1 MDPIS
6 LVQAEVENICKTF
19 GPFNGIWDALYKV
32 LKYYETKKVLAPNSV
47 IKHAVRMS
55 YRKLTYNSAEE
66 SFKLKIMIKGKR
78 VKGEVKLR
86 KSTLKFLYK
95 LLIFCRENKR
105 LELKETY
112 YKFAKYVVGYVGGT
126 TYNKIRQYLEYL
138 SKIIIVD
145 AINKSNISILSV
157 EFENNEIKV
166 QITPEFYSLVEYMNF
181 DFKELIFFFQ
191 ASNHKTTRPKKEE

>member
-55 YRKLTYNSAEE
+55 YRKLTYNSFEE

-78 VKGEVKLR
+78 LKGEVKLGR
-86 KSTLKFLYK
+86 PTLKFLYK
-95 LLIFCRENKR
+95 LLIFCRENKM
-105 LELKETY
+105 LEIEETY
-112 YKFAKYVVGYVGGT
+112 YKFAKYIVGYVGGT
-126 TYNKIRQYLEYL
+126 TYDKIKQYLERL
-138 SKIIIVD
+138 SNIVLVD
-145 AINKSNISILSV
+145 TINKSHIGILSV
-157 EFENNEIKV
+157 EFKDDKIRVRINS
-166 QITPEFYSLVEYMNF
+166 EFFALVEYMNF
-181 DFKELIFFFQ
+181 DFKELVLFFQ
-191 ASNHKTTRPKKEE
+191 ASKHKITNPRKEE